1 MMQTHTARGHEF
13 IVDLQKELDM
23 LLPQSVAVLQNIV
36 RYHHEHWGGRGYP
49 EQLVGDDIPLEARIV
64 AVADVFD
71 ALTSDQICRERWP
84 IDKAVVYLTEKRGS
98 QFDPDYVD
106 KFLATMDEVES
117 IMARFS
123 ELP

>member
-36 RYHHEHWGGRGYP
+36 RYHHEHWDGRGYP

-64 AVADVFD
+64 AIADVFD
-71 ALTSDQICRERWP
+71 ALTSD
-84 IDKAVVYLTEKRGS
+84 
-98 QFDPDYVD
+98 
-106 KFLATMDEVES
+106 
-117 IMARFS
+117 
-123 ELP
+123 